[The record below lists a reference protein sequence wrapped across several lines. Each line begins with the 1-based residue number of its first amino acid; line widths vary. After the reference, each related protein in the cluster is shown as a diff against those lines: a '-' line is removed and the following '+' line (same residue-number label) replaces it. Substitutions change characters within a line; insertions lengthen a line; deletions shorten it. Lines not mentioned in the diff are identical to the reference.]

1 MSLCLPIVVE
11 RKIIHFSKFFILL
24 ASSQNFPTRVFQSRY
39 VQCALYH
46 GAGSNCR
53 FLLGTKKS
61 EILRICS
68 FCAAAPEFSHLY
80 FKVQKELSHLHNSSV
95 DTVVCPSVPSSVILI
110 LLTMIKQKK
119 LFLLFIST
127 HNNGLTVAFENLKG
141 LLLKIVVD

>member
-1 MSLCLPIVVE
+1 MCLAIGRDKNDQFYCFQPDYFSLDMSRE
-11 RKIIHFSKFFILL
+11 
-24 ASSQNFPTRVFQSRY
+24 
-39 VQCALYH
+39 CALYH
-46 GAGSNCR
+46 GAGSLKLSL
-53 FLLGTKKS
+53 FVGDKEKS